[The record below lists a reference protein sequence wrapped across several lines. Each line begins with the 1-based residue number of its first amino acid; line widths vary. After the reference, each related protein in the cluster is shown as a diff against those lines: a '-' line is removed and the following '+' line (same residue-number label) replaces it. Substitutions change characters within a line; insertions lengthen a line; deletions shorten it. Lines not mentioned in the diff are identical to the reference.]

1 MTEALP
7 DLRELTFDRN
17 DLSRVVLACIKRNP
31 GLTAAEIANQIG
43 AGLQSVRNT
52 VRKLARAGDVSQA
65 YTERGPTYSV
75 PPPVPAAVV
84 DLVGAHAQLDA
95 IGVPKRAAGRPCTLT
110 ERLTILSA
118 ALDLS
123 STRAAMAALSGV

>member
-1 MTEALP
+1 MAEALP
-7 DLRELTFDRN
+7 DLRTLTFDHG
-17 DLSRVVLACIKRNP
+17 DLDRTVIDCVKRHP
-31 GLTAAEIANQIG
+31 GLTASEIARHIG
-43 AGLQSVRNT
+43 AKVGSVRNT
-52 VRKLARAGDVSQA
+52 VRRLAKAGTIAQTYS
-65 YTERGPTYSV
+65 ERGPTYAI
-75 PPPVPAAVV
+75 PAATFAIA

>member
-1 MTEALP
+1 MPETLP
-7 DLRELTFDRN
+7 DLRTLTFDRN
-17 DLSRVVLACIKRNP
+17 DLTDVTLAAIRRNP
-31 GLTAAEIANQIG
+31 GLTSSELATQIG
-43 AGLQSVRNT
+43 AGTQSVRNA
-52 VRKLARAGDVSQA
+52 VRKLLKAGTITQSF
-65 YTERGPTYSV
+65 TERGPTYTV

-110 ERLTILSA
+110 ERMVILA
-118 ALDLS
+118 AVVDNA

>member
-1 MTEALP
+1 MGKALP
-7 DLRELTFDRN
+7 ALRVLTFEPGTLDAT
-17 DLSRVVLACIKRNP
+17 VVACIRRIP
-31 GLTAAEIANQIG
+31 GLGAVEIANQIG
-43 AGLQSVRNT
+43 AGVGSVRNI
-52 VRKLARAGDVSQA
+52 VRRLASAGTIAQV
-65 YTERGPTYSV
+65 YTIRGPDAAPTNV
-75 PPPVPAAVV
+75 AAVV
-84 DLVGAHAQLDA
+84 DLVGAHQQLDA

>member
-1 MTEALP
+1 MSDALP
-7 DLRELTFDRN
+7 TLRTLTFDHS
-17 DLSRVVLACIKRNP
+17 DLGRVVLAAIKRNP
-31 GLTAAEIANQIG
+31 GLTASELANQIG
-43 AGLQSVRNT
+43 AGVGSVRNA
-52 VRKLARAGDVSQA
+52 VRKLAKAGTITQA
-65 YTERGPTYSV
+65 YTERGPTYTV
-75 PPPVPAAVV
+75 PPSEPAIA
-84 DLVGAHAQLDA
+84 DLVGAHQQLDA